1 VSRRIWPVAEGLFDV
16 ERLIAPLTP
25 VLLVPVAIRILP
37 LVPLPVEAPEVRATF
52 PPVATAPPA
61 VNEIL
66 APLGVGAVAE
76 PAMRMME
83 PAVPLLA
90 VPVFRYMEPELALL
104 AVERAIAPL
113 LLLPPAP
120 LVMLTAPPG

>member
-1 VSRRIWPVAEGLFDV
+1 
-16 ERLIAPLTP
+16 
-25 VLLVPVAIRILP
+25 
-37 LVPLPVEAPEVRATF
+37 
-52 PPVATAPPA
+52 
-61 VNEIL
+61 
-66 APLGVGAVAE
+66 
-76 PAMRMME
+76 MME